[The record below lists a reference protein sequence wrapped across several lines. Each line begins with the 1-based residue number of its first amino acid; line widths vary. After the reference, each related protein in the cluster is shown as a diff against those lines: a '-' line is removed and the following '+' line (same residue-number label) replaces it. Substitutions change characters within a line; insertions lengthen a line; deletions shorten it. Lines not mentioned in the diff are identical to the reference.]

1 MSTATVQ
8 TSAQPSIRKRLDDGE
23 ALGPQRRFLS
33 LRSQDAPALDVEKR
47 TLVLTFSSELPVER
61 WFGMEILSHA
71 AGAADLSRLND
82 GAPLLFNHNPAD
94 VIGVV
99 ESAHIGA
106 DMRGHAVVRFA
117 KTARGDEMMGM
128 VEDNILRNV
137 SFMYDPEYY
146 VLETDSPNGYSN
158 DDTYTAPRWLAYEI
172 SLVTIPADPT
182 VGVGRSTAGADARN
196 VRVETRVR
204 NAEVTSTTTTT
215 TTTTTAPAI
224 IVEEDSMKKKHILMN
239 AAGDNAAPGGSGA
252 PTVIH
257 LTQDQ
262 MRIAERERQTAIRA
276 LGDKWKNPDLAMLL
290 VEGGTSIE
298 GARSAFLEALE
309 KDPVKQ
315 TPAAG
320 ARVDMSEKEKRSYSM
335 LRGMQALHSKE
346 WKTAGFE
353 REVSNEIARQ
363 LGRNPSAEGMFLPSD
378 LPFAPDQAHQRAFSL
393 ISGQSRMN
401 QQMRSAFAVG
411 APATGG
417 NLVATELLSDS
428 FIEVLRNAMV
438 TPQLGARFLSG
449 LVGNVDIPRQISAAQ
464 TSWVG
469 ELTAGTESEATFDKV
484 QLRPKNLTSWGIIS
498 RMMMMQA
505 TPAIEMLAR
514 VDLIA
519 QMALALDLAA
529 ISGNGAGGAPT
540 GIVNQAGVLSVV
552 GGANG
557 KNVDFDD
564 IIKLYTAPRVANAS
578 QNSMAFAMNSK
589 VIGYLASLKAT
600 TGTYLWDPQGG
611 LTAGSPDR
619 IKGKPYGESQQLRST
634 LTKGTS
640 VGVCSEIVYGNW
652 LELLIAEWGAIEV
665 AINPYDSTLFKSGDV
680 VLRAIQTADIGVR
693 HGASFSVMSDA
704 LTPGF

>member
-1 MSTATVQ
+1 MTTATVQ
-8 TSAQPSIRKRLDDGE
+8 TSAQKDVRKRLDDGA

-33 LRSQDAPALDVEKR
+33 MRSQDSPALDVEAR
-47 TLVLTFSSELPVER
+47 TLLLSFSSELPVDR
-61 WFGMEILSHA
+61 WFGKEILSHA
-71 AGAADLSRLND
+71 PGAADLTRLND
-82 GAPLLFNHNPAD
+82 GGPLLFNHNPDD

-99 ESAHIGA
+99 ETANIGA
-106 DMRGHAVVRFA
+106 DKRGHALVRFA
-117 KTARGDEMMGM
+117 KTARAEEVMGM
-128 VEDNILRNV
+128 VQDGILRNV
-137 SFMYDPEYY
+137 SFMYDVAYY
-146 VLETDSPNGYSN
+146 VHETDNPNGYSD
-158 DDTYTAPRWLAYEI
+158 DDTYTAPSWEAYEI
-172 SLVTIPADPT
+172 SLVSIPADPT
-182 VGVGRSTAGADARN
+182 VGVGRSAPSDNTRS

-204 NAEVTSTTTTT
+204 TTETSITP
-215 TTTTTAPAI
+215 TASAA
-224 IVEEDSMKKKHILMN
+224 IVEETPMKKKHLLMN
-239 AAGDNAAPGGSGA
+239 QVAGDLPAAGGGPAA
-252 PTVIH
+252 TVIH
-257 LTQDQ
+257 LSQEQ

-276 LGDKWKNPDLAMLL
+276 LGDKWKNNDLAMLL
-290 VEGGTSIE
+290 IEGGTNIE

-309 KDPVKQ
+309 KDPSKQ

-320 ARVDMSEKEKRSYSM
+320 ARVDMNEKERRSYSM

-363 LGRNPSAEGMFLPSD
+363 LGRNPSSEGIFLPSD

-401 QQMRSAFAVG
+401 HQMRSAFAVG

-417 NLVATELLSDS
+417 NLVATELLQDS

-438 TPQLGARFLSG
+438 TPMLGARFLSG
-449 LVGNVDIPRQISAAQ
+449 LVGNIDIPRQITASQ
-464 TSWVG
+464 TSWTG
-469 ELTAGTESEATFDKV
+469 ELTAGAESEATFDKV

-519 QMALALDLAA
+519 QMALALDQAA
-529 ISGNGAGGAPT
+529 LSGTGVAGQPT

-552 GGANG
+552 GGVNG

-619 IKGKPYGESQQLRST
+619 IKGKSYGESQQLRST
-634 LTKGTS
+634 LTKGTA
-640 VGVCSEIVYGNW
+640 VGVASEIIYGNW

>member
-1 MSTATVQ
+1 MSKPTVQ
-8 TSAQPSIRKRLDDGE
+8 TSAQPAVRKRLDDGA

-33 LRSQDAPALDVEKR
+33 IRSQDAPALDEEAR

-61 WFGMEILSHA
+61 WFGMEILSHEP
-71 AGAADLSRLND
+71 GAADLSRLND
-82 GAPLLFNHNPAD
+82 GAPLLFNHNPDD

-99 ESAHIGA
+99 ESATIGA
-106 DMRGHAVVRFA
+106 DKRGHAVVRFA

-128 VEDNILRNV
+128 VQDNILRNV

-146 VLETDSPNGYSN
+146 VLETDSPNGYSDN
-158 DDTYTAPRWLAYEI
+158 DTYTAPRWLAYEI

-182 VGVGRSTAGADARN
+182 VGVGRAATPADARA
-196 VRVETRVR
+196 VRIETRVR
-204 NAEVTSTTTTT
+204 STEPSTTTPTT
-215 TTTTTAPAI
+215 PAPAV
-224 IVEEDSMKKKHILMN
+224 IVEDDTMKKKHILMN
-239 AAGDNAAPGGSGA
+239 QVTADTPAGGGGVA

-257 LTQDQ
+257 LTQEQ

-276 LGDKWKNPDLAMLL
+276 LGDKWKNQDLAMLL
-290 VEGGTSIE
+290 IEGGTSIE

-309 KDPVKQ
+309 NDPKKQ

-320 ARVDMSEKEKRSYSM
+320 ARVDMSEKERRSYSM

-346 WKTAGFE
+346 WKHAGFE

-393 ISGQSRMN
+393 IAGQSRMN
-401 QQMRSAFAVG
+401 QQLRSAFAVG

-417 NLVATELLSDS
+417 NLVATELLADS

-438 TPQLGARFLSG
+438 TPVLGARFLSG
-449 LVGNVDIPRQISAAQ
+449 LVGNIDIPRQITGAQ
-464 TSWVG
+464 ASWAG
-469 ELTAGTESEATFDKV
+469 ELTPGAESEATFDKV

-498 RMMMMQA
+498 RMMMLQA

-529 ISGNGAGGAPT
+529 LSGNGAGGSPT
-540 GIVNQAGVLSVV
+540 GITNQAGVLSVI

-564 IIKLYTAPRVANAS
+564 IIKLYTAPRVANAA
-578 QNSMAFAMNSK
+578 QTSMAFAMNSK
-589 VIGYLASLKAT
+589 VLGYLATLKAS
-600 TGTYLWDPQGG
+600 TGQYLWDPQGG

-619 IKGKPYGESQQLRST
+619 IKGKPYGESQQLRSN

-640 VGVCSEIVYGNW
+640 VGVCSEIIYGNW

>member
-1 MSTATVQ
+1 MMS
-8 TSAQPSIRKRLDDGE
+8 
-23 ALGPQRRFLS
+23 
-33 LRSQDAPALDVEKR
+33 
-47 TLVLTFSSELPVER
+47 
-61 WFGMEILSHA
+61 
-71 AGAADLSRLND
+71 
-82 GAPLLFNHNPAD
+82 
-94 VIGVV
+94 
-99 ESAHIGA
+99 
-106 DMRGHAVVRFA
+106 
-117 KTARGDEMMGM
+117 M

-146 VLETDSPNGYSN
+146 VLETDSPNGYSDN
-158 DDTYTAPRWLAYEI
+158 DTYTAPRWLAYEI

-182 VGVGRSTAGADARN
+182 VGVGRSAAVGEGRALRI
-196 VRVETRVR
+196 ETRMR
-204 NAEVTSTTTTT
+204 NTEPSNTTTTT
-215 TTTTTAPAI
+215 PAPAN
-224 IVEEDSMKKKHILMN
+224 IVEDEPMKKKHILMN
-239 AAGDNAAPGGSGA
+239 QVTVDASAGGGGA
-252 PTVIH
+252 PATVIH

-262 MRIAERERQTAIRA
+262 IRVAERERQTAIRK
-276 LGDKWKNPDLAMLL
+276 LGDKWNNTDLAMLL
-290 VEGGTSIE
+290 IEGGTSIE

-309 KDPVKQ
+309 KDPKKQ

-320 ARVDMSEKEKRSYSM
+320 ARVDMSDKERRSYSM

-346 WKTAGFE
+346 WKEAGFE

-401 QQMRSAFAVG
+401 SQLRSAFAVG
-411 APATGG
+411 APTTGG

-438 TPQLGARFLSG
+438 TPVLGARFLSG
-449 LVGNVDIPRQISAAQ
+449 LVGNIDIPRQITASQ

-519 QMALALDLAA
+519 QMALALDQAA
-529 ISGNGAGGAPT
+529 LSGTGVGGQPT

-552 GGANG
+552 GGTNG

-619 IKGKPYGESQQLRST
+619 IKGKPYGESQQLRSN

-640 VGVCSEIVYGNW
+640 AGICSELIYGNW

>member
-1 MSTATVQ
+1 MPTASVQ
-8 TSAQPSIRKRLDDGE
+8 TSAQTSIRKRLDDGA

-33 LRSQDAPALDVEKR
+33 LRSQDTPALDEEAR

-61 WFGMEILSHA
+61 WFGMEILSHEP
-71 AGAADLSRLND
+71 GAADLSRLND
-82 GAPLLFNHNPAD
+82 GAPLLFNHNPDD

-99 ESAHIGA
+99 ESATIGA
-106 DMRGHAVVRFA
+106 DKRGHAVVRFA

-128 VEDNILRNV
+128 VQDNILRNV

-146 VLETDSPNGYSN
+146 VLETDSPNGYSDN
-158 DDTYTAPRWLAYEI
+158 DTYTAPRWLAYEI
-172 SLVTIPADPT
+172 SLVTIPADPS
-182 VGVGRSTAGADARN
+182 VGVGRSLAGNEGRAL
-196 VRVETRVR
+196 RVETRVR
-204 NAEVTSTTTTT
+204 STEPSNTTTTT
-215 TTTTTAPAI
+215 PAPAV
-224 IVEEDSMKKKHILMN
+224 IVEDNTMKKKHILMN
-239 AAGDNAAPGGSGA
+239 QAGGEAAPGGAG

-257 LTQDQ
+257 LTQEQ

-309 KDPVKQ
+309 NDPKKQ

-320 ARVDMSEKEKRSYSM
+320 ARVDMSEKEKRNYSM

-401 QQMRSAFAVG
+401 QQLRSAFAVG
-411 APATGG
+411 AAATGG

-438 TPQLGARFLSG
+438 TPVLGARFLSG
-449 LVGNVDIPRQISAAQ
+449 LVGNVDIPRQISASQ

-529 ISGNGAGGAPT
+529 ISGNGAGGSPT

-640 VGVCSEIVYGNW
+640 AGICSEIIYGNW